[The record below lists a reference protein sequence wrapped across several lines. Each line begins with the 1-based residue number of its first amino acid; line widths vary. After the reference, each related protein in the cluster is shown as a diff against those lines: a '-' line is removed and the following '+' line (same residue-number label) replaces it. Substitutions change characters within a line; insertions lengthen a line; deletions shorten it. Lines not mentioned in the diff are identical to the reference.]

1 MMDSKA
7 PLQNPSVEHTREERQ
22 RDIEFANSYR
32 MEYIK
37 HLLTMAAGVFAFT
50 ITFMK
55 DYVNKPSRDLGHQWV
70 LVLGWSLLLL
80 SLVAGICHMRCWTSF
95 FTSWGARDHLSDAAL
110 RWRSSIEQWR
120 RVAEFFQ
127 VMLFLIGLVLMI
139 VFAAVNL

>member
-1 MMDSKA
+1 
-7 PLQNPSVEHTREERQ
+7 
-22 RDIEFANSYR
+22 

-55 DYVNKPSRDLGHQWV
+55 DYVDKPSSDLEFQGV
-70 LVLGWSLLLL
+70 LVLGWSLLML
-80 SLVAGICHMRCWTSF
+80 SLLAGIFHMRCWTSF

-110 RWRSSIEQWR
+110 RWRSSIDKWR
-120 RVAEFFQ
+120 RAAEFFQ
-127 VMLFLIGLVLMI
+127 VVFFLTGLLSMI